1 MLAEGAGIRRGRI
14 ALLGLARAVA
24 DDMTVVL
31 FRVISPKAFGGIETA
46 GAKVVMEFIR
56 ATSFLG
62 GKGW

>member
-31 FRVISPKAFGGIETA
+31 SRVISPRGFGGIEIA
-46 GAKVVMEFIR
+46 GEKVVMEFIW

-62 GKGW
+62 GKG